1 MKSIRE
7 QILDKVLAAFQ
18 AVQEPDTTVPGYT
31 PSLDDWPLTF
41 STVGFGPLTDTDHR
55 KRYSIGIVTGSE
67 REKDAFPLIQ
77 CTLTVGIEF
86 RITVNQ
92 NDPSPA
98 VMGERVLTVVKRV
111 IDNNKTW
118 GGLAVDTR
126 RTNNEIDLTSY
137 GDKTV
142 MGVQFVEII
151 FRHSIKDVRSNQA
164 EF

>member
-7 QILDKVLAAFQ
+7 QILDKILAVFQ
-18 AVQEPDTTVPGYT
+18 AVKETDTTTTGYT
-31 PSLDDWPLTF
+31 PSPDDWPLTF
-41 STVGFGPLTDTDHR
+41 STVGFGPLTDADHR

-67 REKDAFPLIQ
+67 REKDAFPLVQ
-77 CTLTVGIEF
+77 CTLQVGIEF

-92 NDPSPA
+92 NDKSPA
-98 VMGERVLTVVKRV
+98 AMGEQVLTVVKRV

-126 RTNNEIDLTSY
+126 RTNNEIDMTSY

-142 MGVQFVEII
+142 MGVQFIDII
-151 FRHSIKDVRSNQA
+151 FRHSIRDVRNPNA
-164 EF
+164 DF

>member
-1 MKSIRE
+1 MPSIRE
-7 QILDKVLAAFQ
+7 QILEKMLAVFQ
-18 AVQEPDTTVPGYT
+18 AVQEPDTTIPGYT
-31 PSLDDWPLTF
+31 PSPNDWPLTF
-41 STVGFGPLTDTDHR
+41 STVGFGPLTDTDFR
-55 KRYSIGIVTGSE
+55 KRYSIGIVAGTE
-67 REKDAFPLIQ
+67 REKDAFPLVQ
-77 CTLTVGIEF
+77 CTLQVGIEF

-98 VMGERVLTVVKRV
+98 MMGERVLTVVKRV
-111 IDNNKTW
+111 IDQNKTW

-142 MGVQFVEII
+142 MGVQFIEII
-151 FRHSIKDVRSNQA
+151 FRHSIKDVRNPDA

>member
-7 QILDKVLAAFQ
+7 QILGKVREAFQ
-18 AVQEPDTTVPGYT
+18 AVKEPDTTTPGYT
-31 PSLDDWPLTF
+31 PSPDDWPLTS
-41 STVGFGPLTDTDHR
+41 STVGFGSLTDTDHR

-77 CTLTVGIEF
+77 CTLSLGIEF

-142 MGVQFVEII
+142 MGVQFVDII
-151 FRHSIKDVRSNQA
+151 FRHSIRDVRSNQA
-164 EF
+164 KF